1 MDVRTTR
8 HTIDEQE
15 IEFTVVA
22 PTGGNHITRRLTIT
36 NWAGENVSVQFDHD
50 GFQLFKKILNEY

>member
-8 HTIDEQE
+8 HTINGQD

-22 PTGGNHITRRLTIT
+22 PTAEDSTTRRVTVT
-36 NWAGENVSVQFDHD
+36 TVADSVTLYFGHD
-50 GFQLFKKILNEY
+50 DFQLFKSILKEF